1 MIEVEKDGQTV
12 PMPHLLKSVN
22 KRSLSEIHEEIRAV
36 QKQPSQARAS
46 MFMSRFLLVPGF
58 LRHLFYWMV
67 MRTPQMFRQYSSPV
81 IVTAVGMFGSGGF
94 WGIPMPSQTLT
105 VTIGGFSEK
114 PGVVDGRI
122 EVRQFVHLTVS
133 VDHDIVDGA
142 PAARFTQQF
151 RELLE
156 SSYGLVA
163 LTNET

>member
-1 MIEVEKDGQTV
+1 MIEVEKDGHTV

-36 QKQPSQARAS
+36 QRQPSQARAS
-46 MFMSRFLLVPGF
+46 MFMSRFLLAPGF

-81 IVTAVGMFGSGGF
+81 IVTAVGMFGRGGF

-156 SSYGLVA
+156 SNYELVA
-163 LTNET
+163 LTNKT